1 MIWPDDDHITAAA
14 PTSLKVNWFAGKDKR
29 DLNVVLFN
37 ITWSQQS
44 KDLISFILCFKK
56 DELKGIIR
64 RKEKKH

>member
-37 ITWSQQS
+37 ITWSQRS
-44 KDLISFILCFKK
+44 KNLIPFILSFKK
-56 DELKGIIR
+56 DEFNGIIR
-64 RKEKKH
+64 KKQLF